1 VVNGDVWG
9 IPGGDFQ
16 GYRSGDQVIYMASA
30 KKALNAKIVA
40 FKDNTIAVIAIDGG
54 ETKEV
59 PIADLRKP

>member
-1 VVNGDVWG
+1 
-9 IPGGDFQ
+9 
-16 GYRSGDQVIYMASA
+16 MASA